1 VSEVLLDYDRL
12 GWLRAALLGFTGLVA
27 AFLLLPVV
35 FIVLLSFGSSR
46 WLAFPPP
53 GWTLKWYEELVA
65 DPAWLDA
72 AMTSMRIAAMAA
84 VLAVVVGLFASF
96 ALVRGEFRGRDV
108 LRGLLLTP
116 MILPVVVFAVAIYA
130 FFLRLGLGG
139 TTIGFV
145 IAHTVLA
152 LPFAVIPI
160 ATALEGFD
168 KTIEDAAI
176 VCGASPLEA
185 KLRVTLPSI
194 KIGIFSAAI
203 FAFLASWD
211 EVVVAIFMASPTL
224 QTLPVKI
231 WGSLRQDLSPVIA
244 AASSLLVLLTLFLMI
259 ATAFIRRRFSK

>member
-1 VSEVLLDYDRL
+1 MLLDYDRM
-12 GWLRAALLGFTGLVA
+12 GWLKIALLGFTALVA
-27 AFLLLPVV
+27 GFLLLPVV

-53 GWTLKWYEELVA
+53 GWTLKWYQELFA

-72 AMTSMRIAAMAA
+72 ALTSARIATMTAI
-84 VLAVVVGLFASF
+84 LAVAIGLLASF
-96 ALVRGEFRGRDV
+96 ALVRGQFAGREI

-116 MILPVVVFAVAIYA
+116 MVLPVVVFAIAIYA

-139 TTIGFV
+139 TSIGFV

-152 LPFAVIPI
+152 LPFAIIPI

-168 KTIEDAAI
+168 KSIEDAAI

-185 KLRVTLPSI
+185 RLRITLPSI
-194 KIGIFSAAI
+194 RIGIFSAAI
-203 FAFLASWD
+203 FSFLASWD
-211 EVVVAIFMASPTL
+211 EVVVAIFMASPSL

-231 WGSLRQDLSPVIA
+231 WGSLRSDLSPVIA
-244 AASSLLVLLTLFLMI
+244 AASSLLVGLTLALMVV
-259 ATAFIRRRFSK
+259 TALLQRKFRT

>member
-1 VSEVLLDYDRL
+1 MLLDYDRL
-12 GWLRAALLGFTGLVA
+12 GWLKVALLGFTTLVA

-53 GWTLKWYEELVA
+53 GWTLKWYQELFA
-65 DPAWLDA
+65 DPSWIEA
-72 AMTSMRIAAMAA
+72 ALTSARIATMTAI
-84 VLAVVVGLFASF
+84 LAVAIGLVASF
-96 ALVRGEFRGRDV
+96 ALVRGQFRGREV

-116 MILPVVVFAVAIYA
+116 MVLPVVVFAIAIYA

-145 IAHTVLA
+145 VAHTVLA
-152 LPFAVIPI
+152 LPFAIIPI

-168 KTIEDAAI
+168 KSIEDAAI
-176 VCGASPLEA
+176 VCGASPLQA
-185 KLRVTLPSI
+185 KLRITLPSI
-194 KIGIFSAAI
+194 RIGIFSAAI
-203 FAFLASWD
+203 FSFLASWD

-231 WGSLRQDLSPVIA
+231 WGSLRSDLTPVIA
-244 AASSLLVLLTLFLMI
+244 AASSLLVALTLALMI
-259 ATAFIRRRFSK
+259 VTALLRRKLQT

>member
-1 VSEVLLDYDRL
+1 MLLDYDRL

-53 GWTLKWYEELVA
+53 GWTLKWYEELFA
-65 DPAWLDA
+65 DPAWLEA
-72 AMTSMRIAAMAA
+72 ALTSARIATMAA
-84 VLAVVVGLFASF
+84 ILAVAIGLLASF
-96 ALVRGEFRGRDV
+96 ALVRAQFRGRNT

-116 MILPVVVFAVAIYA
+116 MVLPVVVFAIAIYA
-130 FFLRLGLGG
+130 FFLRIGLGG
-139 TTIGFV
+139 TTAGFV

-152 LPFAVIPI
+152 LPFAIIPI
-160 ATALEGFD
+160 TAALEGFD
-168 KTIEDAAI
+168 KSIEDAAI
-176 VCGASPLEA
+176 VCGASPFEA
-185 KLRVTLPSI
+185 KLRVTLPAI

-244 AASSLLVLLTLFLMI
+244 AASSLLVFLTLSLMI
-259 ATAFIRRRFSK
+259 VTALIRRKLSK

>member
-1 VSEVLLDYDRL
+1 MLLDYDRM
-12 GWLRAALLGFTGLVA
+12 GWLKIALLGFTALVA
-27 AFLLLPVV
+27 GFLLLPVV

-53 GWTLKWYEELVA
+53 GWTLKWYQELFA

-72 AMTSMRIAAMAA
+72 ALTSAKIATMTAM
-84 VLAVVVGLFASF
+84 LAVAIGLLASF
-96 ALVRGEFRGRDV
+96 ALVRGQFAGREI

-116 MILPVVVFAVAIYA
+116 MVLPVVVFAIAIYA

-139 TTIGFV
+139 TSIGFV

-152 LPFAVIPI
+152 LPFAIIPI

-168 KTIEDAAI
+168 KSIEDAAI

-185 KLRVTLPSI
+185 RLRITLPSI
-194 KIGIFSAAI
+194 RIGIFSAAI
-203 FAFLASWD
+203 FSFLASWD
-211 EVVVAIFMASPTL
+211 EVVVAIFMASPSL

-231 WGSLRQDLSPVIA
+231 WGSLRSDLSPVIA
-244 AASSLLVLLTLFLMI
+244 AASSLLVGLTLALMVV
-259 ATAFIRRRFSK
+259 TALLQRKFRT

>member
-1 VSEVLLDYDRL
+1 MLLDYDRM
-12 GWLRAALLGFTGLVA
+12 GWLRVVLLGITGLVA
-27 AFLLLPVV
+27 AFLLLPVI

-53 GWTLKWYEELVA
+53 GWTLKWYEELFA
-65 DPAWLDA
+65 DPSWFA
-72 AMTSMRIAAMAA
+72 AAATSARIAALTA
-84 VLAVVVGLFASF
+84 VLAVIIGLLASF
-96 ALVRGEFRGRDV
+96 ALVRGRFRGREV

-116 MILPVVVFAVAIYA
+116 MVLPVVVFAIAIYA

-152 LPFAVIPI
+152 LPFAIIPI

-168 KTIEDAAI
+168 KSIEDAAI

-185 KLRVTLPSI
+185 KLRITLPSI
-194 KIGIFSAAI
+194 RIGIFSAAI

-244 AASSLLVLLTLFLMI
+244 AASSFLVLLTLLLMI
-259 ATAFIRRRFSK
+259 VTALLRWRFAK

>member
-1 VSEVLLDYDRL
+1 MLLDYERL
-12 GWLRAALLGFTGLVA
+12 GWLKIALLGFTALVA
-27 AFLLLPVV
+27 GFLLLPVV

-53 GWTLKWYEELVA
+53 GWTLKWYQELFA

-72 AMTSMRIAAMAA
+72 ALTSAKIATMTAI
-84 VLAVVVGLFASF
+84 LAVVIGLLASF
-96 ALVRGEFRGRDV
+96 ALVRGQFHGREI

-116 MILPVVVFAVAIYA
+116 MVLPVVVFAIAIYA

-152 LPFAVIPI
+152 LPFAIIPI

-168 KTIEDAAI
+168 KSIEDAAI
-176 VCGASPLEA
+176 VCGASPFEA
-185 KLRVTLPSI
+185 KLRITLPSI
-194 KIGIFSAAI
+194 RIGIFSAAI

-211 EVVVAIFMASPTL
+211 EVVVAIFMASPSL

-231 WGSLRQDLSPVIA
+231 WGSLRSDLSPVIA
-244 AASSLLVLLTLFLMI
+244 AASSLLVGLTLALMVV
-259 ATAFIRRRFSK
+259 TALLQRKFRT

>member
-1 VSEVLLDYDRL
+1 MLLDYDRM
-12 GWLRAALLGFTGLVA
+12 GWLRVALLGFTALVA
-27 AFLLLPVV
+27 SFLLLPVV

-53 GWTLKWYEELVA
+53 GWTLKWYQELFA
-65 DPAWLDA
+65 DPAWLEA
-72 AMTSMRIAAMAA
+72 ALTSARIATMTAI
-84 VLAVVVGLFASF
+84 LAVAIGLLASF
-96 ALVRGEFRGRDV
+96 ALVRGQFRGREI

-116 MILPVVVFAVAIYA
+116 MVLPVVVFAIAIYA

-152 LPFAVIPI
+152 LPFAIIPI

-168 KTIEDAAI
+168 KSIEDAAI

-185 KLRVTLPSI
+185 KLRITLPSI
-194 KIGIFSAAI
+194 RIGIFSAAI

-231 WGSLRQDLSPVIA
+231 WGSLRSDLSPVIA
-244 AASSLLVLLTLFLMI
+244 AASSLLVGLTLALVVV
-259 ATAFIRRRFSK
+259 TALLRRKFQT

>member
-1 VSEVLLDYDRL
+1 MLLDYDRL
-12 GWLRAALLGFTGLVA
+12 GWLRGALLAFTGLVA

-53 GWTLKWYEELVA
+53 GWTLKWYEELFA
-65 DPAWLDA
+65 EPAWLEA
-72 AMTSMRIAAMAA
+72 ALTSARIATMATI
-84 VLAVVVGLFASF
+84 LAVVIGLMASF
-96 ALVRGEFRGRDV
+96 ALVRGRFRGRDAM
-108 LRGLLLTP
+108 RGLLLTP
-116 MILPVVVFAVAIYA
+116 MVLPVVVFAIAIYA
-130 FFLRLGLGG
+130 FFLRIGLGG
-139 TTIGFV
+139 TTAGFV

-152 LPFAVIPI
+152 LPFAIIPI
-160 ATALEGFD
+160 SAALEGFD
-168 KTIEDAAI
+168 KSIEDAAI

-244 AASSLLVLLTLFLMI
+244 AASSLLVLLTLGLMI
-259 ATAFIRRRFSK
+259 ATALIRRKLST

>member
-1 VSEVLLDYDRL
+1 MLLDYDRM
-12 GWLRAALLGFTGLVA
+12 GWLRVALLGFTALVA
-27 AFLLLPVV
+27 GFLLLPVV

-53 GWTLKWYEELVA
+53 GWTLKWYQELFA

-72 AMTSMRIAAMAA
+72 ALTSARIATMTAI
-84 VLAVVVGLFASF
+84 LAVAIGLLASI
-96 ALVRGEFRGRDV
+96 ALVRGQFAGREI

-116 MILPVVVFAVAIYA
+116 MVLPVVVFAIAIYA

-152 LPFAVIPI
+152 LPFAIIPI

-168 KTIEDAAI
+168 KSIEDAAI

-185 KLRVTLPSI
+185 RLRITLPSI
-194 KIGIFSAAI
+194 RIGIFSAAI
-203 FAFLASWD
+203 FSFLASWD
-211 EVVVAIFMASPTL
+211 EVVVAIFMASPSL

-231 WGSLRQDLSPVIA
+231 WGSLRSDLSPVIA
-244 AASSLLVLLTLFLMI
+244 AASSLLVGLTLALMVV
-259 ATAFIRRRFSK
+259 TALLQRKFRT

>member
-1 VSEVLLDYDRL
+1 MLLDYDRM
-12 GWLRAALLGFTGLVA
+12 GWLKIALLGVTALVA

-53 GWTLKWYEELVA
+53 GWTLKWYQELFA
-65 DPAWLDA
+65 DPSWLEA
-72 AMTSMRIAAMAA
+72 ALTSARIATMTAI
-84 VLAVVVGLFASF
+84 LAVVIGLLASF
-96 ALVRGEFRGRDV
+96 ALVRGQFRGREI

-116 MILPVVVFAVAIYA
+116 MVLPVVVFAIAIYA

-152 LPFAVIPI
+152 LPFAMIPI

-168 KTIEDAAI
+168 KSIEDAAI

-185 KLRVTLPSI
+185 KLRITLPSI
-194 KIGIFSAAI
+194 RIGIFSAAI

-231 WGSLRQDLSPVIA
+231 WGSLRSDLSPVIA
-244 AASSLLVLLTLFLMI
+244 AAASLLVGLTLALMVV
-259 ATAFIRRRFSK
+259 TALLRRKFQT

>member
-1 VSEVLLDYDRL
+1 MLLDYDRL

-53 GWTLKWYEELVA
+53 SWTLKWYGELFA
-65 DPAWLDA
+65 DPAWLEA
-72 AMTSMRIAAMAA
+72 ALTSARIATMAA
-84 VLAVVVGLFASF
+84 LLAVVIGLLASF
-96 ALVRGEFRGRDV
+96 ALVRGQFRGRNV

-116 MILPVVVFAVAIYA
+116 MVLPVVVFAIAIYA
-130 FFLRLGLGG
+130 FFLRIGLGG
-139 TTIGFV
+139 TTAGFV

-152 LPFAVIPI
+152 LPFAIIPI
-160 ATALEGFD
+160 TAALEGFD
-168 KTIEDAAI
+168 KSIEDAAI
-176 VCGASPLEA
+176 VCGAGPFEA
-185 KLRVTLPSI
+185 KLRVTLPAI

-244 AASSLLVLLTLFLMI
+244 AASSLLVLLTLSLMVV
-259 ATAFIRRRFSK
+259 TALIRRKLSK

>member
-1 VSEVLLDYDRL
+1 MLLDYDRL
-12 GWLRAALLGFTGLVA
+12 GWLRAALLGFTGLLA

-53 GWTLKWYEELVA
+53 SWTLKWYEELFA
-65 DPAWLDA
+65 DPAWLEA
-72 AMTSMRIAAMAA
+72 ALTSARIATMAA
-84 VLAVVVGLFASF
+84 ILAVVIGLLASF
-96 ALVRGEFRGRDV
+96 ALVRGQFRGRNV

-116 MILPVVVFAVAIYA
+116 MVLPVVVFAIAIYA
-130 FFLRLGLGG
+130 LFLRIGLGG
-139 TTIGFV
+139 TTAGFV

-152 LPFAVIPI
+152 LPFAIIPI
-160 ATALEGFD
+160 TAALEGFD
-168 KTIEDAAI
+168 KSIEDAAI
-176 VCGASPLEA
+176 VCGASPFEA
-185 KLRVTLPSI
+185 KLRVTLPAI

-244 AASSLLVLLTLFLMI
+244 AASSLLVLLTLSLMI
-259 ATAFIRRRFSK
+259 VTALIRRKLST

>member
-1 VSEVLLDYDRL
+1 MLLDYDRM
-12 GWLRAALLGFTGLVA
+12 GWLKIALLGFTALVA
-27 AFLLLPVV
+27 GFLLLPVV

-53 GWTLKWYEELVA
+53 GWTLKWYQELFA

-72 AMTSMRIAAMAA
+72 ALTSARIATMTAI
-84 VLAVVVGLFASF
+84 LAVAIGLLASF
-96 ALVRGEFRGRDV
+96 ALVRGQFAGREI

-116 MILPVVVFAVAIYA
+116 MVLPVVVFAIAIYA

-152 LPFAVIPI
+152 LPFAIIPV

-168 KTIEDAAI
+168 KSIEDAAI

-185 KLRVTLPSI
+185 RLRITLPSI
-194 KIGIFSAAI
+194 RIGIFSAAI
-203 FAFLASWD
+203 FSFLASWD
-211 EVVVAIFMASPTL
+211 EVVVAIFMASPSL

-231 WGSLRQDLSPVIA
+231 WGSLRSDLSPVIA
-244 AASSLLVLLTLFLMI
+244 AASSLLVGLTLALMVV
-259 ATAFIRRRFSK
+259 TALLQRKLRT

>member
-1 VSEVLLDYDRL
+1 MLLDYDRL
-12 GWLRAALLGFTGLVA
+12 GWLKVVLLAFTALVA

-53 GWTLKWYEELVA
+53 GWTLKWYQELFA
-65 DPAWLDA
+65 DPSWIEA
-72 AMTSMRIAAMAA
+72 ALTSARIAMMTAI
-84 VLAVVVGLFASF
+84 LAVATGLLSSF
-96 ALVRGEFRGRDV
+96 ALVRGAFRGREI

-116 MILPVVVFAVAIYA
+116 MVLPVVVFAIAIYA

-139 TTIGFV
+139 TTVAFV

-152 LPFAVIPI
+152 LPFAIIPI

-168 KTIEDAAI
+168 KSIEDAAV
-176 VCGASPLEA
+176 VCGASPLQA
-185 KLRVTLPSI
+185 KLRITLPSI
-194 KIGIFSAAI
+194 RIGIFSAAI
-203 FAFLASWD
+203 FSFLASWD

-231 WGSLRQDLSPVIA
+231 WGSLRSDLSPVIA
-244 AASSLLVLLTLFLMI
+244 AASSLLVALTLALMI
-259 ATAFIRRRFSK
+259 VTALLRRKLQT

>member
-1 VSEVLLDYDRL
+1 MLLDYDRM
-12 GWLRAALLGFTGLVA
+12 GWLRVVLLGITGLVS
-27 AFLLLPVV
+27 AFLLLPVI

-53 GWTLKWYEELVA
+53 GWTLKWYEELFA
-65 DPAWLDA
+65 DPSWFTA
-72 AMTSMRIAAMAA
+72 AATSARIAAMTA
-84 VLAVVVGLFASF
+84 VLAVFIGLLASF
-96 ALVRGEFRGRDV
+96 ALVRGRFHGRET

-116 MILPVVVFAVAIYA
+116 MVLPVVVFAIAIYA

-152 LPFAVIPI
+152 LPFAIIPI

-168 KTIEDAAI
+168 KSIEDAAI

-185 KLRVTLPSI
+185 KIRITLPSI
-194 KIGIFSAAI
+194 RIGIFSAAI
-203 FAFLASWD
+203 FSFLASWD

-244 AASSLLVLLTLFLMI
+244 AASSFLVLLTLLLMI
-259 ATAFIRRRFSK
+259 VTALLRRRFAK

>member
-1 VSEVLLDYDRL
+1 MLLDYDRM
-12 GWLRAALLGFTGLVA
+12 GWLKVALLGFTALVA
-27 AFLLLPVV
+27 GFLLLPVV

-53 GWTLKWYEELVA
+53 GWTLKWYQELFA
-65 DPAWLDA
+65 DPAWLEA
-72 AMTSMRIAAMAA
+72 ALTSARIATMTAI
-84 VLAVVVGLFASF
+84 LSVVIGLLASF
-96 ALVRGEFRGRDV
+96 ALVRGRFAGREI

-116 MILPVVVFAVAIYA
+116 MVLPVVVFAIAIYA

-152 LPFAVIPI
+152 LPFAIIPI

-168 KTIEDAAI
+168 KSIEDAAI

-185 KLRVTLPSI
+185 KLRITLPSI
-194 KIGIFSAAI
+194 RIGIFSAAI
-203 FAFLASWD
+203 FSFLASWD
-211 EVVVAIFMASPTL
+211 EVVVAIFMASPSL

-231 WGSLRQDLSPVIA
+231 WGSLRSDLSPVIA
-244 AASSLLVLLTLFLMI
+244 AASSLLVGLTLALMVV
-259 ATAFIRRRFSK
+259 TALLQRKVKT

>member
-1 VSEVLLDYDRL
+1 MLLDYDRI
-12 GWLRAALLGFTGLVA
+12 GWLKIALLGFTALVA
-27 AFLLLPVV
+27 GFLLLPVV

-53 GWTLKWYEELVA
+53 SWTLKWYQELFA
-65 DPAWLDA
+65 DPSWLEA
-72 AMTSMRIAAMAA
+72 ALTSARIATMTAI
-84 VLAVVVGLFASF
+84 LAVVIGLLASF
-96 ALVRGEFRGRDV
+96 ALVRGSFRGREI

-116 MILPVVVFAVAIYA
+116 MVLPVVVFAIAIYA

-152 LPFAVIPI
+152 LPFAIIPI

-168 KTIEDAAI
+168 KSIEDAAI

-185 KLRVTLPSI
+185 KLRITLPSI
-194 KIGIFSAAI
+194 RIGIFSAAI

-231 WGSLRQDLSPVIA
+231 WGSLRSDLSPVIA
-244 AASSLLVLLTLFLMI
+244 AASSLLVGLTLALMVV
-259 ATAFIRRRFSK
+259 TALLRRKFQT

>member
-1 VSEVLLDYDRL
+1 MLLDYDRM
-12 GWLRAALLGFTGLVA
+12 GWLRVVLLGITGLVS
-27 AFLLLPVV
+27 AFLLLPVI

-53 GWTLKWYEELVA
+53 GWTLKWYEELLA
-65 DPAWLDA
+65 DPSWFTA
-72 AMTSMRIAAMAA
+72 AATSARIAAMTA
-84 VLAVVVGLFASF
+84 VLAVIIGLLASF
-96 ALVRGEFRGRDV
+96 ALVRGRFRGRET

-116 MILPVVVFAVAIYA
+116 MVLPVVVFAIAIYA

-152 LPFAVIPI
+152 LPFAIIPI

-168 KTIEDAAI
+168 KSIEDAAI

-185 KLRVTLPSI
+185 KIRITLPSI
-194 KIGIFSAAI
+194 RIGIFSAAI
-203 FAFLASWD
+203 FSFLASWD

-244 AASSLLVLLTLFLMI
+244 AASSFLVLLTLLLMI
-259 ATAFIRRRFSK
+259 VTALLRRRFAK